1 MVYSTR
7 IVLRSMYGRQGQV
20 KDFLMKVVILCGGEG
35 SRLKEET
42 EFRPKPLVEIGGR
55 PILWHIMKTYSHYGF
70 NEFVLCLGYKG
81 YMIKDF
87 FLNYEL
93 RTKDFTINLGKSKDV
108 IFHNGTQEENW
119 RVTLA
124 ETGSA
129 AMTGARVKRVKKY
142 IDSKTFMLTY
152 GDGVADIDIGVV
164 MDFHLRHGKIATV
177 TGVRPPS
184 RFGEM
189 VTDELKVEKF
199 TEKPQTST
207 GLINGGFFVLDY
219 RIFDY
224 LSDDEG
230 LSFEGEPLQNLARDG
245 ELMVYHHDGFWQ
257 PMDTYRE
264 MRMLDQMWAQGQ
276 AQWKVWR

>member
-7 IVLRSMYGRQGQV
+7 IVLRSMYDRQGQV
-20 KDFLMKVVILCGGEG
+20 KDLPMKVVILCGGEG

-70 NEFVLCLGYKG
+70 NEFILCLGYKG

-93 RTKDFTINLGKSKDV
+93 RTKDFTITLGKSKDV
-108 IFHNGTQEENW
+108 IFHNGSQEENW

-124 ETGSA
+124 ETGSV

-152 GDGVADIDIGVV
+152 GDGVADIDIGQV
-164 MDFHLRHGKIATV
+164 MNFHLRHGKIGTV

-189 VTDELKVEKF
+189 VTNERKVEKF

-219 RIFDY
+219 RVFDY

-230 LSFEGEPLQNLARDG
+230 LSFEGEPLQNLARDS
-245 ELMVYHHDGFWQ
+245 ELMVYQHDGFWQ

-264 MRMLDQMWAQGQ
+264 MRMLDRMWAQGR